1 MFQLEINVVCILIP
15 QVLQQ
20 GFINIMTCLHAFQIQ
35 AEEVM
40 HMNRKSFKMELIPLY
55 YYYIYE
61 KSVEIR
67 GSHL

>member
-1 MFQLEINVVCILIP
+1 
-15 QVLQQ
+15 
-20 GFINIMTCLHAFQIQ
+20 MTCLHAFQIQ